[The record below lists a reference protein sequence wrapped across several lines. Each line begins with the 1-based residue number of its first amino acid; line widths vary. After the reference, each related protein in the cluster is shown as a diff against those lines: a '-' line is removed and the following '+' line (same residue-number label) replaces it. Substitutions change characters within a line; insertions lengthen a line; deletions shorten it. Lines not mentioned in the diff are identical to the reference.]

1 MININI
7 DNVLVYVEVL
17 PTGKMAAVSAE
28 LLSKGRGLCHDLHC
42 HLEAVV
48 LGNGVAAV
56 LKEVEQYGVSTVHVC
71 DDECLNTYV
80 TAPYATVLTHII
92 RQTKPQIVLMGS
104 TAIGRDLAPRVAAG
118 LSVGL
123 TANCIDLQIDKSN
136 GNLLQIRPAF
146 GDNLMATIVAP
157 HTRPQ
162 MATVRAGVFASQKV
176 DADVLPQVCNYC
188 AKEFL
193 SETDFLV
200 QVLDQNVLSSTN
212 AVETAQVVVAGGYG
226 VGSAKNFELLHQL
239 AALLHGEV
247 GGTRPAVDAGW
258 ISHDRMIGQTG
269 ITVRP
274 KLYIA
279 CGISGQVQHITG
291 MQDSGI
297 IVSINTDE
305 NAPINK
311 IADYVIKGSVEEVL
325 PLMIQSIQN
334 RKK

>member
-1 MININI
+1 MINNKQ

-28 LLSKGRGLCHDLHC
+28 LLSKGRSLSEDLGCHV
-42 HLEAVV
+42 EAVV
-48 LGNGVAAV
+48 LGNNVAEV
-56 LKEVEQYGVSTVHVC
+56 VKEVEQYGVSTVHVC
-71 DDECLNTYV
+71 QDECLAAYV
-80 TAPYATVLTHII
+80 TAPYTTLLTHII
-92 RQTKPQIVLMGS
+92 QQTKPQIVLMGS
-104 TAIGRDLAPRVAAG
+104 TAIGRDLAPRVAAS

-123 TANCIDLQIDKSN
+123 TANCIDLQIDKAT

-157 HTRPQ
+157 NTRPQ
-162 MATVRAGVFASQKV
+162 MATVRAGVFAQQKV
-176 DADVLPQVCNYC
+176 DSVMPSQVCTYS
-188 AKEFL
+188 AKEWL

-200 QVLDQNVLSSTN
+200 QLLEQNVLASTN

>member
-1 MININI
+1 MINNNI

-17 PTGKMAAVSAE
+17 PTGKMATVSAE
-28 LLSKGRGLCHDLHC
+28 LLTKGRSLSEDLGCHV
-42 HLEAVV
+42 EAVV
-48 LGNGVAAV
+48 LGNHVE
-56 LKEVEQYGVSTVHVC
+56 EVVKQVQQYGVSALHVC
-71 DDECLNTYV
+71 QDECLTTYV
-80 TAPYATVLTHII
+80 TSPYATLLTSIIQQTHPQVVLI
-92 RQTKPQIVLMGS
+92 GS
-104 TAIGRDLAPRVAAG
+104 TAVGRDLAPRVAAS

-123 TANCIDLQIDKSN
+123 TANCIDLQIEVSTK
-136 GNLLQIRPAF
+136 NLLQIRPAF

-162 MATVRAGVFASQKV
+162 MATVRSGVFASQKV
-176 DADVLPQVCNYC
+176 DAVVLPQVCNYC
-188 AKEFL
+188 AKELL

>member
-1 MININI
+1 MINNNI
-7 DNVLVYVEVL
+7 DNVLVYIEVL

-28 LLSKGRGLCHDLHC
+28 LLTKGRSLSEDLGCHV
-42 HLEAVV
+42 EAVV
-48 LGNGVAAV
+48 LGNHVE
-56 LKEVEQYGVSTVHVC
+56 EVVKQVQQYGVSALHVC
-71 DDECLNTYV
+71 DDECLTTYV
-80 TAPYATVLTHII
+80 TSPYATLLTSIIQQTQPQVVL
-92 RQTKPQIVLMGS
+92 LGS
-104 TAIGRDLAPRVAAG
+104 TAVGRDLAPRVAAS

-162 MATVRAGVFASQKV
+162 MATVRSGVFASQKV
-176 DADVLPQVCNYC
+176 DAVVLPQVCNYC
-188 AKEFL
+188 AKELL

-212 AVETAQVVVAGGYG
+212 AVKTAQVVVAGGYG

-297 IVSINTDE
+297 IVSINTDK

>member
-1 MININI
+1 MINNNI
-7 DNVLVYVEVL
+7 DNVLVYIEVL

-28 LLSKGRGLCHDLHC
+28 LLTKGRSLSEDLGCHV
-42 HLEAVV
+42 EAVV
-48 LGNGVAAV
+48 LGNHVE
-56 LKEVEQYGVSTVHVC
+56 EVVKQVQQYGVSALHVC
-71 DDECLNTYV
+71 QDECLTTYV
-80 TAPYATVLTHII
+80 TSPYATLLTSIIQQTQPQVVLI
-92 RQTKPQIVLMGS
+92 GS
-104 TAIGRDLAPRVAAG
+104 TAVGRDLAPRVAAS

-123 TANCIDLQIDKSN
+123 TANCIDLQIEASTK
-136 GNLLQIRPAF
+136 NLLQIRPAF

-162 MATVRAGVFASQKV
+162 MATVRAGVFAAKPVDNPSVCKV
-176 DADVLPQVCNYC
+176 YTYR
-188 AKEFL
+188 AKEWL
-193 SETDFLV
+193 NDSDFV
-200 QVLDQNVLSSTN
+200 VNVLAQHVLTSNN
-212 AVETAQVVVAGGYG
+212 AVETAPVVVAGGYG